1 MHRQRQKI
9 SRPQI
14 EKNES
19 TSLLPKYILSK
30 LHILILI
37 ALITIICVMRLQTYD
52 EPFERDIASHSVIGQ
67 ELLHG
72 RQLYSDLW
80 DSKPPA
86 IFITYAIFNFIFG
99 MGPLAVYFL
108 GITAAIITLT
118 GVYRAGTKL
127 SGKAGG
133 LWAAVF
139 WAFICSDLWLWANQ
153 PNIEVCINAALVWA
167 FVLILEAN
175 TEKIQPLRWV
185 AVGALFAVA
194 TIYKPVAITFAA
206 ILTFVYFL
214 TNLGSKRQIKIS
226 FLQVCITAATGATIW
241 GGVFAYF
248 AATERLGVFYETV
261 FAYGK
266 YYTQSRGGSVWKNIA
281 QGFGKEKLFYRAMKS
296 VPVLAVLS
304 IGGTLA
310 GVFTRSRRDWLL
322 LAGFLISAPLAIALP
337 GRFYPHY
344 YQLWLCPLVI
354 GSGWAITAF
363 GPKDKI
369 GPVIIKNVVGV
380 IAIII
385 LLCAVL
391 PQYNFTPDQWSA
403 NKYGPQFPITKKIA
417 KKIDEILEPNENLY
431 VWGINPEIYFW
442 TKRRPPTGVMWST
455 DLVEGPLADEHTKRA
470 LEDLEKEKP
479 KMVAFNLLHVKR
491 PKNHPV
497 ILWILRNYQPMAGKS
512 DWSIPY
518 NRPPYNLPFFKIL
531 VRKDATPVK

>member
-1 MHRQRQKI
+1 MHLQKQKKTK
-9 SRPQI
+9 SQI
-14 EKNES
+14 EKNGS
-19 TSLLPKYILSK
+19 QSLPPKYFLSK

-37 ALITIICVMRLQTYD
+37 ALVTIICVMRLQTYD

-86 IFITYAIFNFIFG
+86 IFITYAVFIFIFG

-108 GITAAIITLT
+108 GITAAILTLM

-127 SGKAGG
+127 TGKAGG
-133 LWAAVF
+133 LWVAAF

-167 FVLILEAN
+167 FVLMLDAG
-175 TEKIQPLRWV
+175 TEKVQPLRWI
-185 AVGALFAVA
+185 AVGGLFAIA

-206 ILTFVYFL
+206 ILTMVYFL
-214 TNLGSKRQIKIS
+214 TNLGSKRQAKIS
-226 FLQVCITAATGATIW
+226 FLQVCITAATGAAIW

-248 AATERLGVFYETV
+248 AATGRLSVFYEMV
-261 FAYGK
+261 FAYGR
-266 YYTQSRGGSVWKNIA
+266 YYTQSRGGSLWKNIA
-281 QGFGKEKLFYRAMKS
+281 QGFGKEKLFYSAMKS

-310 GVFTRSRRDWLL
+310 GIFTRSRRNWFL
-322 LAGFLISAPLAIALP
+322 LAGFLISAPLAVALP

-354 GSGWAITAF
+354 GAGWAITAF

-369 GPVIIKNVVGV
+369 GPAIIKNVVGI

-385 LLCAVL
+385 LLCGVL
-391 PQYNFTPDQWSA
+391 SQYKFTPDQWSA
-403 NKYGPQFPITKKIA
+403 NKYGPQFAITRTIA
-417 KKIDEILEPNENLY
+417 ERIDEILEPNENLY

-442 TKRRPPTGVMWST
+442 AKRRPPTGMMWAT
-455 DLVEGPLADEHTKRA
+455 DLIEGPLAEEHTKRV
-470 LEDLEKEKP
+470 LEDMKKEKP
-479 KMVAFNLLHVKR
+479 KMVAINLAHIR
-491 PKNHPV
+491 PPRNHPV
-497 ILWILRNYQPMAGKS
+497 ILWIIKNYQPLAPKS
-512 DWSIPY
+512 DWGILY
-518 NRPPYNLPFFKIL
+518 NRPFFKIL
-531 VRKDATPVK
+531 IRKPATPVK

>member
-1 MHRQRQKI
+1 MHRQKQKK

-14 EKNES
+14 KKNES
-19 TSLLPKYILSK
+19 MSPLLKYFLSK

-37 ALITIICVMRLQTYD
+37 ALVTIICVMRLQTYN

-86 IFITYAIFNFIFG
+86 IFITYAVFNLIFG

-108 GITAAIITLT
+108 GITAAILTLI
-118 GVYRAGTKL
+118 GIYRAGTKL
-127 SGKAGG
+127 TGKAGG
-133 LWAAVF
+133 LWAAAF
-139 WAFICSDLWLWANQ
+139 WAFICSDLWLWANL

-167 FVLILEAN
+167 FVLMIEAN
-175 TEKIQPLRWV
+175 TEKIQPLRWI
-185 AVGALFAVA
+185 AVGGLFAIA

-206 ILTFVYFL
+206 ILTLVYFL
-214 TNLGSKRQIKIS
+214 TNLSSKRQAKIS
-226 FLQVCITAATGATIW
+226 FLQVCITAATGAAIW

-248 AATERLGVFYETV
+248 AATDRLGIFYETV

-266 YYTQSRGGSVWKNIA
+266 FYTQSRGGSLWKNIA
-281 QGFGKEKLFYRAMKS
+281 QGFGKEKIFYRAMKS

-304 IGGTLA
+304 IGGILA
-310 GVFTRSRRDWLL
+310 GVFTRSRRNWFL
-322 LAGFLISAPLAIALP
+322 LAAFLISAPLAIALP

-354 GSGWAITAF
+354 GAGWAITAF

-369 GPVIIKNVVGV
+369 GPAIIKNVVGV

-391 PQYNFTPDQWSA
+391 PQYEFSPDQWSA

-417 KKIDEILEPNENLY
+417 EKIDEILEPNENLY

-442 TKRRPPTGVMWST
+442 TKRRPPTGVMWAT
-455 DLVEGPLADEHTKRA
+455 DVIEGPLAEEHTKRV
-470 LEDLEKEKP
+470 LEDMEKEKP
-479 KMVAFNLLHVKR
+479 KMVAVNMLQIKTPR
-491 PKNHPV
+491 NHPV
-497 ILWILRNYQPMAGKS
+497 ILWIIKNYRPLPGKS
-512 DWSIPY
+512 DWGTLY
-518 NRPPYNLPFFKIL
+518 NRPFFKIL
-531 VRKDATPVK
+531 IRKETTPVK